1 MKLTSVGR
9 RTVKAWSMHPRYI
22 SSCGGTRSSKTY
34 SILQAFIIALV
45 QEEASGRPATVNSVV
60 SESMPHLQR
69 GAIREFK
76 TMMQTEGIWS
86 APAWNE
92 TSHTYTFGNGSIL
105 EFFSVDN
112 AGKVHGP
119 ARDRLFINEAQNIS
133 YDIARQL
140 FVRTRGLIVCDYN
153 PTHSFW
159 LNEKIEPRDNCI
171 TLHSTYL
178 DNEFLTPEQ
187 VAEIESNMGDGNW
200 WKVYGKGEV
209 GTLEG
214 LVYDFSLV
222 DRMPPKGTGKPQ
234 KEKTAEELYAD
245 SLIEIQGLDFGFTN
259 DPTARVQIFADPKRK
274 VAWLRER
281 CYRKRMINTDIAAD
295 MRADGVGRDT
305 EVYADCAEPKSIA
318 EIQREG
324 FIILACDKDAPVRS
338 DKLKFQLQWMQG
350 WKFYVTKDSLNL
362 IRELR
367 NYTWAKDRDGNTLN
381 YPIDDFNHCFV
392 GCTLITTPI
401 GMVRIDSLKQG
412 DIVLTSNGA
421 RRVSRFF
428 DNGLRRIIHE
438 RIKTDINEIELR
450 ATPDHKIKTT
460 EGWKQLKDLKPGD
473 TIFLCRY
480 STGNNIIYTEERNTF
495 QKVASDYTEKCGKR
509 TMGKSQR
516 GIMSTTGTEIPL
528 ITRSA
533 TLNWLRGQSISR
545 CIWKSVRSCLLT
557 WIRQGLRWTMP
568 GYLQM
573 NGTGQKPEGSG
584 MLNMAGLSPVASHYR
599 HSPANGAEMNTS
611 QSRIPKID
619 FVPIDVGQHTGD
631 ILELTTCKRPAQSA
645 ERHLPATNTGI
656 PDVAVTHVL
665 QGIEI
670 LNESIERVYDIEVEQ
685 DHEYFANGVLVHNCL
700 DAARYA
706 LWTKFAERAGYGQYN
721 ISFNR

>member
-34 SILQAFIIALV
+34 SILQSFIIALA
-45 QEEASGRPATVNSVV
+45 QEEATGKAATVNSVV

-153 PTHSFW
+153 PTHSYW

-178 DNEFLTPEQ
+178 DNEFLTQEQ

-222 DRMPPKGTGKPQ
+222 DRMPPKDTDKPQ

-259 DPTARVQIFADPKRK
+259 DPTARVQIYADPKRK

-281 CYRKRMINTDIAAD
+281 CYRKRMLNTDIAAD

-324 FIILACDKDAPVRS
+324 FTILACDKDAPVRS
-338 DKLKFQLQWMQG
+338 EKLKFQLQWMQG

-367 NYTWAKDRDGNTLN
+367 NYAWAKDKDGNTLN
-381 YPIDDFNHCFV
+381 YPIDDFNHC
-392 GCTLITTPI
+392 
-401 GMVRIDSLKQG
+401 
-412 DIVLTSNGA
+412 
-421 RRVSRFF
+421 
-428 DNGLRRIIHE
+428 
-438 RIKTDINEIELR
+438 
-450 ATPDHKIKTT
+450 
-460 EGWKQLKDLKPGD
+460 
-473 TIFLCRY
+473 
-480 STGNNIIYTEERNTF
+480 
-495 QKVASDYTEKCGKR
+495 
-509 TMGKSQR
+509 
-516 GIMSTTGTEIPL
+516 
-528 ITRSA
+528 
-533 TLNWLRGQSISR
+533 
-545 CIWKSVRSCLLT
+545 
-557 WIRQGLRWTMP
+557 
-568 GYLQM
+568 
-573 NGTGQKPEGSG
+573 
-584 MLNMAGLSPVASHYR
+584 
-599 HSPANGAEMNTS
+599 
-611 QSRIPKID
+611 
-619 FVPIDVGQHTGD
+619 
-631 ILELTTCKRPAQSA
+631 
-645 ERHLPATNTGI
+645 
-656 PDVAVTHVL
+656 
-665 QGIEI
+665 
-670 LNESIERVYDIEVEQ
+670 
-685 DHEYFANGVLVHNCL
+685 L
-700 DAARYA
+700 DAIRYA